1 MARNQA
7 SAAEPANAP
16 RLLYVVTEDWAFL
29 SHRLPMARAAR
40 DAGFEVHV
48 ATRVSDGAA
57 AIEAERFILH
67 PVPFARGSLSPIAAF
82 STIAALRRVRR
93 EIKPA
98 LTHHVALQACVL
110 GILAALG
117 QPAACINA
125 FIGLGYSFTSNTSK
139 ARAVRTLV
147 GVLLRL
153 LINRKNCIALVQ
165 NSDDKLALMLLGIAT
180 TRIALIPGSGVD
192 TKRFTPIPEPG
203 GPPTFGFVGRLLN
216 DKGIR
221 TLLTAHRVLRARMPE
236 ARLLIAGTP
245 DPANPASV
253 TEAEAKSWNEQP
265 GVAWLGHVDDIA
277 SLWAQAHV
285 AILPSRREGLP
296 LSLMEAAACGRAM
309 IASDVP
315 GCREVVIHEETGL
328 LFHLDDA
335 PALAEAMARL
345 AADPQ
350 LRARCA
356 TAARRLVCEKLAADI
371 IGHQIVTLYRQLL
384 IV

>member
-7 SAAEPANAP
+7 SAAGPANAP

-48 ATRVSDGAA
+48 ATRVSGEIA

-117 QPAACINA
+117 QPAVCINA
-125 FIGLGYSFTSNTSK
+125 FIGLGYSFTSDSGK

-153 LINRKNCIALVQ
+153 LINRKNYIALVQ
-165 NSDDKLALMLLGIAT
+165 NSDDKAALMLLGIAK

-221 TLLTAHRVLRARMPE
+221 TLLAAHRLLRARLPE

-328 LFHLDDA
+328 LFPVDDA
-335 PALAEAMARL
+335 RALAEAMARL

-356 TAARRLVCEKLAADI
+356 TAARRLVCEKFAAGI